1 MLISSPVLVLLLLT
15 KYISFPFWNSYDVM
29 SITLSIEYRSKT
41 VGDKYTSL
49 QQCTCA
55 FGTGHPLKGL
65 HMLSSYKLILLT
77 IQRNFEDIALQCASQ
92 CRTNSSEPMHFYKCL
107 PLRGQVSPIQA
118 VSMGGSPARGLAI
131 LLDIHSQEIHF
142 QENHFQGTHYQ
153 ETNFKEKSA
162 LVEEVLPE
170 D

>member
-1 MLISSPVLVLLLLT
+1 
-15 KYISFPFWNSYDVM
+15 
-29 SITLSIEYRSKT
+29 
-41 VGDKYTSL
+41 
-49 QQCTCA
+49 
-55 FGTGHPLKGL
+55 
-65 HMLSSYKLILLT
+65 
-77 IQRNFEDIALQCASQ
+77 
-92 CRTNSSEPMHFYKCL
+92 MHFYKCL

-142 QENHFQGTHYQ
+142 QQTHYQ
-153 ETNFKEKSA
+153 ETNFKEKIT

>member
-1 MLISSPVLVLLLLT
+1 MRFCIWHRALLIYPTRIFLYWPLAISTSREST
-15 KYISFPFWNSYDVM
+15 EKYSTSACG
-29 SITLSIEYRSKT
+29 TLSGSSHVELLE
-41 VGDKYTSL
+41 GDTASYNFTIFR
-49 QQCTCA
+49 A
-55 FGTGHPLKGL
+55 L
-65 HMLSSYKLILLT
+65 HYNALHSVVQILLHDEAQGT
-77 IQRNFEDIALQCASQ
+77 
-92 CRTNSSEPMHFYKCL
+92 TPMHFYKCF

-142 QENHFQGTHYQ
+142 QQTHYQ
-153 ETNFKEKSA
+153 ETNFKEKIT

>member
-1 MLISSPVLVLLLLT
+1 M
-15 KYISFPFWNSYDVM
+15 
-29 SITLSIEYRSKT
+29 EYN
-41 VGDKYTSL
+41 
-49 QQCTCA
+49 A
-55 FGTGHPLKGL
+55 L
-65 HMLSSYKLILLT
+65 HSVVQILLHDEAQGT
-77 IQRNFEDIALQCASQ
+77 
-92 CRTNSSEPMHFYKCL
+92 TPMHFYKCF

-131 LLDIHSQEIHF
+131 LLDIHYQEIF
-142 QENHFQGTHYQ
+142 SQKIHYQ

>member
-1 MLISSPVLVLLLLT
+1 M
-15 KYISFPFWNSYDVM
+15 
-29 SITLSIEYRSKT
+29 
-41 VGDKYTSL
+41 
-49 QQCTCA
+49 
-55 FGTGHPLKGL
+55 
-65 HMLSSYKLILLT
+65 ILLT

-92 CRTNSSEPMHFYKCL
+92 CRANSSTLMHFYKCF

-142 QENHFQGTHYQ
+142 QQTHYQ
-153 ETNFKEKSA
+153 ETNFKEKIT

>member
-1 MLISSPVLVLLLLT
+1 
-15 KYISFPFWNSYDVM
+15 
-29 SITLSIEYRSKT
+29 
-41 VGDKYTSL
+41 
-49 QQCTCA
+49 
-55 FGTGHPLKGL
+55 
-65 HMLSSYKLILLT
+65 
-77 IQRNFEDIALQCASQ
+77 
-92 CRTNSSEPMHFYKCL
+92 MHFYKCF

-142 QENHFQGTHYQ
+142 QENYFQGTHYQ

>member
-1 MLISSPVLVLLLLT
+1 MRLCIWHRALLIYPTRNFLYWPLAISTSREST
-15 KYISFPFWNSYDVM
+15 EKYSTSACG
-29 SITLSIEYRSKT
+29 TLSGSSHVELLE
-41 VGDKYTSL
+41 GDTASYSFTIFR
-49 QQCTCA
+49 T
-55 FGTGHPLKGL
+55 L
-65 HMLSSYKLILLT
+65 HYNALHSVVQILLHDEAQGT
-77 IQRNFEDIALQCASQ
+77 
-92 CRTNSSEPMHFYKCL
+92 TPMHFYKCF